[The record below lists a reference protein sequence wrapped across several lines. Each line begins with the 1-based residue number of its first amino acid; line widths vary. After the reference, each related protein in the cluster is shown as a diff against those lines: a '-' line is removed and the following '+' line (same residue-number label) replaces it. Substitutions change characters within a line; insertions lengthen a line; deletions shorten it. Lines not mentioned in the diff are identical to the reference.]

1 MGDPNSQPRRT
12 PSDFRDIL
20 AQSGFWS
27 CCGYDGLSIVFDVPL
42 EAVQSLAEGQK
53 RAMMRLLHRLAEGTD
68 EKLKNQIANLKQWG
82 AGNRL
87 AGWGGLTAAFPPKAQ
102 FQGFK

>member
-27 CCGYDGLSIVFDVPL
+27 CCGYDGLSIVFDVPP
-42 EAVQSLAEGQK
+42 EAVQSLSEEQK
-53 RAMMRLLHRLAEGTD
+53 RAMMRLLHRLAEGMD
-68 EKLKNQIANLKQWG
+68 EKLKNQVAELECVAAKDRFVG
-82 AGNRL
+82 LVRL
-87 AGWGGLTAAFPPKAQ
+87 SD
-102 FQGFK
+102 GFSA

>member
-1 MGDPNSQPRRT
+1 MRDPNSQPRRT

-42 EAVQSLAEGQK
+42 EAVQSLSEEQK
-53 RAMMRLLHRLAEGTD
+53 RAMMRLLHRLAESMD
-68 EKLKNQIANLKQWG
+68 EKLENQVAELEPLAAEDRIAGLVSLS
-82 AGNRL
+82 AGFS
-87 AGWGGLTAAFPPKAQ
+87 A
-102 FQGFK
+102 

>member
-1 MGDPNSQPRRT
+1 MGNPNNHPVKT

-42 EAVQSLAEGQK
+42 EAVQSLSEEQK
-53 RAMMRLLHRLAEGTD
+53 HAMMRLLHRLAEGMD
-68 EKLKNQIANLKQWG
+68 EKLKNQIAELERVDAEDRFVG
-82 AGNRL
+82 LVRLSAGFS
-87 AGWGGLTAAFPPKAQ
+87 A
-102 FQGFK
+102 

>member
-1 MGDPNSQPRRT
+1 MGDPNSHPLRT

-42 EAVQSLAEGQK
+42 EAVQSLSEEQK
-53 RAMMRLLHRLAEGTD
+53 RAMMRLLHRLAEGMD
-68 EKLKNQIANLKQWG
+68 EKLKNQIAELERLDAEDRLVG
-82 AGNRL
+82 LVRLSAGFS
-87 AGWGGLTAAFPPKAQ
+87 A
-102 FQGFK
+102 

>member
-27 CCGYDGLSIVFDVPL
+27 CCGYDGLSVVFDVPL
-42 EAVQSLAEGQK
+42 EAVRSLSEGQK
-53 RAMMRLLHRLAEGTD
+53 RAMMRLLHQLAEGLD
-68 EKLKNQIANLKQWG
+68 EKLKNQIAELEPLAAEDRFVDLVRLS
-82 AGNRL
+82 AGFS
-87 AGWGGLTAAFPPKAQ
+87 A
-102 FQGFK
+102 

>member
-42 EAVQSLAEGQK
+42 DAVQSLAEGQK
-53 RAMMRLLHRLAEGTD
+53 RAMMRLLLRLAEGTD
-68 EKLKNQIANLKQWG
+68 EKLKNQIAELERF
-82 AGNRL
+82 AAEDRL
-87 AGWGGLTAAFPPKAQ
+87 V
-102 FQGFK
+102 GFVSLSAVFS

>member
-1 MGDPNSQPRRT
+1 MGDPNSQPRT

-42 EAVQSLAEGQK
+42 EAVQSLSEGQK
-53 RAMMRLLHRLAEGTD
+53 RAMMRLLHRLAEGMD
-68 EKLKNQIANLKQWG
+68 EKLKNQIADLE
-82 AGNRL
+82 R
-87 AGWGGLTAAFPPKAQ
+87 LTAEDRFAGLVSLSA
-102 FQGFK
+102 GFSA

>member
-12 PSDFRDIL
+12 SSDFKDIL

-42 EAVQSLAEGQK
+42 EAVHSLSEEQK
-53 RAMMRLLHRLAEGTD
+53 RAMMRLLHRLAEGMD
-68 EKLKNQIANLKQWG
+68 EKLKNQVAELE
-82 AGNRL
+82 RL
-87 AGWGGLTAAFPPKAQ
+87 AGEDRLAGLVSLSA
-102 FQGFK
+102 GFSA